1 MLLRLIVILF
11 LVYLAVRLF
20 QRFDNFLTGRNRPSG
35 DRRARDI
42 PPRRQDRHRDRIE
55 DARWED
61 VPDPSERR
69 R

>member
-11 LVYLAVRLF
+11 LIYVVVRLF
-20 QRFDNFLTGRNRPSG
+20 QRFDNFLKGRNRPSG
-35 DRRARDI
+35 SGRDI
-42 PPRRQDRHRDRIE
+42 PPRRQDRYRDRVE

-61 VPDPSERR
+61 VSDPPQRR